1 LPNPDGSRPSVG
13 HAVLSVARNWRA
25 STPPIGHV
33 VLSDR
38 SIDEPLFSAGG
49 FCNKFSLELGYCEK
63 GLKTANRYLLHLT
76 RLHAWLSPAD
86 APRNADLIF
95 VLAGRVYRKDYALEL
110 FRQGL
115 APRIL
120 FSVGR
125 FEIRRFS
132 KMALP
137 VPLDLLKLAQEVP
150 ASQRHYFVFF
160 EGEEVRTQHV
170 LPGRFG
176 TLTEIDAFGQWVNER
191 PNIRSV
197 LIVSSGTHLR
207 RIRMCCRSLL
217 DPNIRLAFL
226 AAPLFLSEQP
236 VPEPDEQQQDYAQ
249 PEESSGSAATKEDL
263 IEMFKLAIYWVLL
276 KIR

>member
-1 LPNPDGSRPSVG
+1 
-13 HAVLSVARNWRA
+13 
-25 STPPIGHV
+25 
-33 VLSDR
+33 
-38 SIDEPLFSAGG
+38 
-49 FCNKFSLELGYCEK
+49 LGYCEK
-63 GLKTANRYLLHLT
+63 GLNTANRYLPPLT
-76 RLHAWLSPAD
+76 RFHAWLSPTD
-86 APRNADLIF
+86 APRSADLIF

-110 FRQGL
+110 FCQGL

-137 VPLDLLKLAQEVP
+137 VPLDLLKLAQDVSP
-150 ASQRHYFVFF
+150 QQRHYFVFF
-160 EGEEVRTQHV
+160 EGEEVRTQHL

-176 TLTEIDAFGQWVNER
+176 TLTEIEALAQWLRER
-191 PNIRSV
+191 PEIRSV
-197 LIVSSGTHLR
+197 LIVSSDSHLR

-217 DPNIRLAFL
+217 NANIRLVFL
-226 AAPLFLSEQP
+226 AAPLILSEQP
-236 VPEPDEQQQDYAQ
+236 VPEPAEQQQHYPQ
-249 PEESSGSAATKEDL
+249 PEESSGSATTKEDL